1 LAFGQTSAALAINNN
16 GQVVGELDAGSVWTA
31 FVQSGQS
38 FTLLGTLGGA
48 SSSARGI
55 NSEGNVVGYSLI
67 PGSGYHAFLNSSGHM
82 TDLGTLGGIW
92 SQANAI
98 NDNNQIIGWAYATGG
113 TKHAFLDQD
122 GIMTDLGTLGGVSS
136 EANAI
141 NNEGQVVGDFEVKYQ
156 DYAFLFEDGAMVDLN
171 SLISASSG
179 WDLAVATDINDQG
192 DIVGYGENS
201 AGNTDGFLLI
211 PVPEPVSTALLGI
224 GGLILFLR
232 RRH

>member
-1 LAFGQTSAALAINNN
+1 
-16 GQVVGELDAGSVWTA
+16 
-31 FVQSGQS
+31 
-38 FTLLGTLGGA
+38 
-48 SSSARGI
+48 
-55 NSEGNVVGYSLI
+55 
-67 PGSGYHAFLNSSGHM
+67 
-82 TDLGTLGGIW
+82 
-92 SQANAI
+92 
-98 NDNNQIIGWAYATGG
+98 
-113 TKHAFLDQD
+113 
-122 GIMTDLGTLGGVSS
+122 MTDLGTLGGVSS